1 MRVPPP
7 EEAPFDLSR
16 NTSRSSP
23 GPHMSPAG
31 RPNEQQGDEQPLDL
45 RVEHKKLSLMIMRR
59 QVSNFFR
66 SMLLSKETIQLS
78 VEKNT
83 IYWHVLCTQRKKG

>member
-59 QVSNFFR
+59 QVS
-66 SMLLSKETIQLS
+66 
-78 VEKNT
+78 
-83 IYWHVLCTQRKKG
+83 